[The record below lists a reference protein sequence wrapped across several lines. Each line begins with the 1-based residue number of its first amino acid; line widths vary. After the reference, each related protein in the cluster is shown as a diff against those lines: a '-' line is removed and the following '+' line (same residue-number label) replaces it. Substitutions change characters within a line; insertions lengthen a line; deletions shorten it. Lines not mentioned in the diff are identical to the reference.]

1 MVIRTM
7 AFFFINKIDF
17 SSLLM
22 ACYTRKARR
31 ASLERMDS
39 FDFLKK
45 IP

>member
-1 MVIRTM
+1 MVVGTM

-17 SSLLM
+17 SGLLM
-22 ACYTRKARR
+22 ACYRGKARR
-31 ASLERMDS
+31 ASLERRDS

>member
-1 MVIRTM
+1 MVVTTM

-22 ACYTRKARR
+22 ACYTRKTRR
-31 ASLERMDS
+31 ASLERMGS